1 MSDILLKE
9 NILTNCKV
17 APKEEIVKKLGDML
31 NKSGYTTP
39 AYTEAMLEKEK
50 VFNTHIGFGLAIPH
64 GVEGSNAEVI
74 KSGIAIMT
82 FPQGIQWGDQ
92 GTVKLVVGIAG
103 KGDEH
108 MDILSNIAMNCS
120 SEEAVATIAESDA
133 DSIYSLFTA

>member
-9 NILTNCKV
+9 NILTNCKA

-64 GVEGSNAEVI
+64 GV
-74 KSGIAIMT
+74 
-82 FPQGIQWGDQ
+82 
-92 GTVKLVVGIAG
+92 
-103 KGDEH
+103 
-108 MDILSNIAMNCS
+108 
-120 SEEAVATIAESDA
+120 
-133 DSIYSLFTA
+133 